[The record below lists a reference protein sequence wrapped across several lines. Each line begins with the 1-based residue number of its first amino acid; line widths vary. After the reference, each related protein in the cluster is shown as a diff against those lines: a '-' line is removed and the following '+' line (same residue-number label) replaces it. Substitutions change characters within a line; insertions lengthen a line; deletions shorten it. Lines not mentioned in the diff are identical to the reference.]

1 MFFLFLFLLLL
12 LLLLAV
18 AAAVVVGVDVDVDV
32 DVVAN
37 RGSIRSR
44 LIPFS
49 KSLTTLKTH
58 AERMLQKQH
67 RKASN

>member
-1 MFFLFLFLLLL
+1 M

-18 AAAVVVGVDVDVDV
+18 AAAVVVGVDVDVDVDV

>member
-1 MFFLFLFLLLL
+1 M
-12 LLLLAV
+12 LLLAV
-18 AAAVVVGVDVDVDV
+18 AAAVVVGVDVDV

>member
-1 MFFLFLFLLLL
+1 M
-12 LLLLAV
+12 LLLAV
-18 AAAVVVGVDVDVDV
+18 AAAVVVGVDVDV

-49 KSLTTLKTH
+49 KSLTTLKTN